1 MFVFIIQFDVKANIN
16 DLRFICLLSLDNDF
30 EVVITRQ

>member
-16 DLRFICLLSLDNDF
+16 DLRFICLLSLDNDS
-30 EVVITRQ
+30 EVVMTQL